1 LQRIIPI
8 VKGGDIMKYEK
19 PQLAPLVPALAAI
32 QGDEK
37 DDTALPDVN
46 HQPLFSMTA
55 YQADE

>member
-1 LQRIIPI
+1 
-8 VKGGDIMKYEK
+8 MKYEK

-37 DDTALPDVN
+37 DATALPDVN